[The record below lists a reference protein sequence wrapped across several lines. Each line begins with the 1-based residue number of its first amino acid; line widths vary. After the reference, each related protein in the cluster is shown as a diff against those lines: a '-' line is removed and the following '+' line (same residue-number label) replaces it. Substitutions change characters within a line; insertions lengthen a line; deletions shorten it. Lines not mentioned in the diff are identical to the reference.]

1 MEGNAKP
8 SMFGIN
14 FAGLTAAAMFF
25 VLFTAVGSNA
35 AESDTIRQDAI
46 NSSQLPQR
54 PSSVVKVS
62 QLIAGG
68 RRLGTVVWYD
78 DSATPRP
85 ADYVE
90 VYDSDGGLVAV
101 AWFDRY
107 GIERVAMDR
116 AFIEGRERLEGTF
129 IAVVDGDL
137 M

>member
-1 MEGNAKP
+1 MAANVKP

-68 RRLGTVVWYD
+68 TRLGTVVWYD
-78 DSATPRP
+78 DQATPRP

>member
-1 MEGNAKP
+1 MAGNAKP
-8 SMFGIN
+8 SVFGIN

-35 AESDTIRQDAI
+35 AKGDTSKQDPI
-46 NSSQLPQR
+46 VSSELPQR
-54 PSSVVKVS
+54 PSNVVKVS

-68 RRLGTVVWYD
+68 TRLGTVVWYD
-78 DSATPRP
+78 DPATPRP

-90 VYDSDGGLVAV
+90 VYDSAGGLGAV

-116 AFIEGRERLEGTF
+116 AFVEGKERLEGTF
-129 IAVVDGDL
+129 IAIVDGDL

>member
-62 QLIAGG
+62 QLIAGNT
-68 RRLGTVVWYD
+68 RLGTVVWYD
-78 DSATPRP
+78 DPATPRP

-101 AWFDRY
+101 AWYDRY

>member
-1 MEGNAKP
+1 MTGESKSSKFGVNFV
-8 SMFGIN
+8 MF
-14 FAGLTAAAMFF
+14 AAAIFF
-25 VLFTAVGSNA
+25 VLFAAVGSNA
-35 AESDTIRQDAI
+35 AESGTVRQDPI
-46 NSSQLPQR
+46 ISSQLPQR

-68 RRLGTVVWYD
+68 TRLGTVVWYD
-78 DSATPRP
+78 DPATPRE

-90 VYDSDGGLVAV
+90 VYDSVGGLVAI

-116 AFIEGRERLEGTF
+116 AFVEGKERLEGIF
-129 IAVVDGDL
+129 IAIVDGDL